1 MVPPHASFGTVDA
14 VRREAEALAQRAA
27 SGGQKVCG
35 WLGVGSPVE
44 LIDAAGLLPM
54 ELSAAGAHATPLA
67 DEYMEDLFD
76 PVVRGVF
83 ERLLRGEFSYLSA
96 IVLPRSGDSVHRFY
110 YYLCELKRAGIA
122 NLPEPI
128 LFDCLQAQGEPS
140 NNYTRDRLQEFYGK
154 LATVFGRKADEVE
167 LAAAMQ
173 RASERSE
180 GLQQFA
186 RRRRSGTLTA
196 EEALATY
203 AAARMLPHD
212 EFLARTSTVPAGNAA
227 SAPRNAPRIVIAG
240 SPHDDAGLHRAIEQA
255 GGQVVGD
262 FHAAGELSIG
272 ASPGRDID
280 TLLDYYRTRWTPRSF
295 GDPAERLLT
304 FAREANADAVL
315 FSYFPV
321 EEALT
326 WDYPAQAAA
335 LSANDIATLRL
346 PDQMRP
352 YDTGAAVAQLSA
364 FIANL
369 SMRRK

>member
-1 MVPPHASFGTVDA
+1 MAPASASFGTVDA
-14 VRREAEALAQRAA
+14 VRRDAEALAQRAA
-27 SGGQKVCG
+27 ASGQKVCG

-44 LIDAAGLLPM
+44 LIDAAGLHPM
-54 ELSAAGAHATPLA
+54 ELSAGDAHATPLA

-128 LFDCLQAQGEPS
+128 LFDCLQAQGAPS
-140 NNYTRDRLQEFYGK
+140 NNYTRDRLEEFRAK
-154 LATVFGRKADEVE
+154 LATVSGHIAGEAE
-167 LAAAMQ
+167 LAAVMA
-173 RASERSE
+173 RASQRSE
-180 GLQQFA
+180 ALQEIA
-186 RRRRSGTLTA
+186 RHHRSGTLAA

-212 EFLARTSTVPAGNAA
+212 EFLARA
-227 SAPRNAPRIVIAG
+227 SAVLADNAESRSRNAPRIVIAG
-240 SPHDDAGLHRAIEQA
+240 SPHDDAGLHRTIAEA
-255 GGQVVGD
+255 GGEVVGD

-272 ASPGRDID
+272 ASLGRNID
-280 TLLDYYRTRWTPRSF
+280 ALLDFYRTRWTPRSF

-304 FAREANADAVL
+304 FAREANADAVV
-315 FSYFPV
+315 FSFFPV

-335 LSANDIATLRL
+335 LAANGIATLRL
-346 PDQMRP
+346 PDQARP
-352 YDTGAAVAQLSA
+352 YDPAAAAQLGA
-364 FIANL
+364 FIAKL
-369 SMRRK
+369 APRRK